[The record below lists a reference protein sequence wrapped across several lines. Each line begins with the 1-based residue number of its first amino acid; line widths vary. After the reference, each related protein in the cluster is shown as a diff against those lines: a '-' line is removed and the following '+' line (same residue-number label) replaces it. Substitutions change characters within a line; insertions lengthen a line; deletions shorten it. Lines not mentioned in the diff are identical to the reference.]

1 MIESNL
7 TVVSGVSREVLD
19 QLYKNQKVAI
29 NDLPLMP
36 PLNPR
41 DGLCLQSGSSS
52 ALAVVGP
59 RVQTVELVSP
69 NLKIESVKPR
79 NREQFLLLHSLMD
92 PSIPLSVG
100 IGKAGSGKTLLALAA
115 AIKLTLSANSI
126 YKRII
131 LTKPMDTVGKIQ
143 LGALPGD
150 LHQKF
155 SPYATSYTHQFEEIL
170 GEGRGEYIQTL
181 FASGK
186 IEYLP
191 IQLMRGVSFKNTL
204 VVADEVQSLSR
215 HELLTIGTRMS
226 ANSKLILLGD
236 LAQRDRVIDIRDTGL
251 YQLCTSEAATRSP
264 LVSITVLEKN
274 ERSPIVDVFCDAL
287 GD

>member
-1 MIESNL
+1 MIASNL
-7 TVVSGVSREVLD
+7 TVVEGVSSAVLD
-19 QLYKNQKVAI
+19 QLYKNKKVAI

-41 DGLCLQSGSSS
+41 DGLCLYNGSSS

-59 RVQTVELVSP
+59 RVQIVELVNP
-69 NLKIESVKPR
+69 KQKVEGIKPR
-79 NREQFLLLHSLMD
+79 NREQHLLLSQLMD
-92 PSIPLSVG
+92 ISIPVNIA
-100 IGKAGSGKTLLALAA
+100 IGKAGSGKTMLALAV
-115 AIKLTLSANSI
+115 AINLVLGVQSQ
-126 YKRII
+126 YKKII

-155 SPYATSYTHQFEEIL
+155 SPYATSYQHQFAEIL
-170 GEGRGEYIQTL
+170 GEGRIEYVNAL
-181 FASGK
+181 FAAGR

-191 IQLMRGVSFKNTL
+191 IQLMRGVSFKDTL
-204 VVADEVQSLSR
+204 VVADEVQSLGR

-236 LAQRDRVIDIRDTGL
+236 LAQRDRHIDVEQTGL
-251 YQLCTSEAATRSP
+251 YKLANSEAMQKSP
-264 LVSITVLEKN
+264 LMSLTVFEKN
-274 ERSPIVDVFCDAL
+274 ERSPVVDVFCEAL
-287 GD
+287 EE